1 MEFKI
6 VKLKEIAEITMGQS
20 PKGTSYNS
28 EYLGMPFL
36 QGNRTFG
43 RIFPIIDTWT
53 TEPTKIGEERS
64 ILMSVR
70 APVGAL
76 NIAMCD
82 VCIGRGLCSIKMKN
96 GNTKYLFYLLENSM
110 NIIKNRASGTVFDS
124 ISRTELENIDVFDF
138 DYETQ
143 IKIENILT
151 KIDDKIELN
160 TQTNDNLF
168 ELINIIYKESFRNI
182 YNYKKAE
189 EISNITIGKTPPRSI
204 KECFTTNEEDI
215 KWLSISD
222 LGKCSMY
229 AWETS
234 EKLTKE
240 AIEKYNIKVI
250 PENTIVLS
258 FKLTIGRIAITAN
271 KMATN
276 EAIAHFN
283 LENDELL
290 YYLYS
295 YLKNF
300 DYSELGNTSS
310 IGTAVN
316 SKIIKAMPIGI
327 PNLEDLKSF
336 NEKVYPLFN
345 KIKNNEKQNIVLEQL
360 RNTLL
365 PKLMNGEIDLDK
377 IEI

>member
-76 NIAMCD
+76 NIAKCD

-160 TQTNDNLF
+160 TQTNDNL
-168 ELINIIYKESFRNI
+168 L
-182 YNYKKAE
+182 YNA
-189 EISNITIGKTPPRSI
+189 
-204 KECFTTNEEDI
+204 
-215 KWLSISD
+215 
-222 LGKCSMY
+222 
-229 AWETS
+229 A
-234 EKLTKE
+234 
-240 AIEKYNIKVI
+240 
-250 PENTIVLS
+250 
-258 FKLTIGRIAITAN
+258 
-271 KMATN
+271 
-276 EAIAHFN
+276 
-283 LENDELL
+283 
-290 YYLYS
+290 
-295 YLKNF
+295 
-300 DYSELGNTSS
+300 
-310 IGTAVN
+310 
-316 SKIIKAMPIGI
+316 
-327 PNLEDLKSF
+327 
-336 NEKVYPLFN
+336 
-345 KIKNNEKQNIVLEQL
+345 
-360 RNTLL
+360 
-365 PKLMNGEIDLDK
+365 
-377 IEI
+377 

>member
-1 MEFKI
+1 
-6 VKLKEIAEITMGQS
+6 
-20 PKGTSYNS
+20 
-28 EYLGMPFL
+28 
-36 QGNRTFG
+36 
-43 RIFPIIDTWT
+43 
-53 TEPTKIGEERS
+53 
-64 ILMSVR
+64 
-70 APVGAL
+70 
-76 NIAMCD
+76 
-82 VCIGRGLCSIKMKN
+82 
-96 GNTKYLFYLLENSM
+96 
-110 NIIKNRASGTVFDS
+110 
-124 ISRTELENIDVFDF
+124 
-138 DYETQ
+138 
-143 IKIENILT
+143 
-151 KIDDKIELN
+151 
-160 TQTNDNLF
+160 
-168 ELINIIYKESFRNI
+168 
-182 YNYKKAE
+182 
-189 EISNITIGKTPPRSI
+189 
-204 KECFTTNEEDI
+204 
-215 KWLSISD
+215 
-222 LGKCSMY
+222 MY